1 MGNINY
7 RKRKN
12 GRPQRGGPR
21 WGGSLRHA
29 GNLGG
34 ILRGGLLKDWTAFE
48 KVWLTV
54 FCALVLAATLVFS
67 WTGADCSD
75 AGSILLNWALS
86 PLSAITGMFCMAL
99 AAKGSIRTYLWGL
112 VNSAAYG
119 CLAYAS
125 GYYGAMLLSW
135 AYFLPMQA
143 IGFLAWRRRLRPQ
156 SRMYVKMKTL
166 RWWQWLLTLA
176 AGALA
181 AYLLSFLLNGM
192 DSWLTAAL
200 KRSASIYT
208 YIDGTTGIPHL
219 GAMFDASTEALQII
233 AQILMALCYAEQ
245 WWLWILVNAIT
256 AVMWA
261 LVIAADPASL
271 PWALPTL
278 IMWAAYLVNSVYG
291 LLNWKKGA
299 KPAYA

>member
-1 MGNINY
+1 LKSCRSICDKTG
-7 RKRKN
+7 
-12 GRPQRGGPR
+12 
-21 WGGSLRHA
+21 A
-29 GNLGG
+29 GFGG
-34 ILRGGLLKDWTAFE
+34 ILRGGLLKDWTLFE
-48 KVWLTV
+48 KAWLAV
-54 FCALVLAATLVFS
+54 FCALVLTATLVFS
-67 WTGADCSD
+67 RTGTDYSD
-75 AGSILLNWALS
+75 AGSILLNWVLS
-86 PLSAITGMFCMAL
+86 PLSAITGIFCVVL

-112 VNSAAYG
+112 ISSATYG
-119 CLAYAS
+119 FLAYVG
-125 GYYGAMLLSW
+125 GYYGDMLLNW
-135 AYFLPMQA
+135 VYFLPMQVV
-143 IGFLAWRRRLRPQ
+143 GFLAWRRRLRPQ
-156 SRMYVKMKTL
+156 SRVYVKMQAL

-181 AYLLSFLLNGM
+181 AYLFGLLLSRM

-278 IMWAAYLVNSVYG
+278 IMWVAYLVNSVYG
-291 LLNWKKGA
+291 LVNWKKGA
-299 KPAYA
+299 KLAYV